1 VLNGTQESLLAQV
14 KFYRELFGEDY
25 YFELSRHTMNDGDI
39 RADGM
44 LLEPWLYQQYQSYT
58 DKQTKVNQALVALGQ
73 ELNIPLV
80 ATNDTHY
87 IERSDWKPHEI
98 LINIQSGEPCEI
110 WEKDSYG
117 NPKERV
123 PNP

>member
-1 VLNGTQESLLAQV
+1 MKAHKEGLICLSGCLHSRLAHEVLNGTQESLLAQV

-73 ELNIPLV
+73 ELNIPLLRPTTPIISSE
-80 ATNDTHY
+80 AT
-87 IERSDWKPHEI
+87 
-98 LINIQSGEPCEI
+98 
-110 WEKDSYG
+110 G
-117 NPKERV
+117 NPTKF
-123 PNP
+123 